1 LTQSR
6 NAASSVHAA
15 PGGTAVPVVIY
26 RVAFVLA
33 AAVAA
38 VLGAFFVIGVA
49 DGSVSSFN
57 IGLWAATLAAVAGVL
72 AGGSLLRA
80 RGHALLASLLLAT
93 LAVPGL
99 LYALFVLLV
108 IASGTR
114 WN

>member
-1 LTQSR
+1 MP
-6 NAASSVHAA
+6 A
-15 PGGTAVPVVIY
+15 VIY

-57 IGLWAATLAAVAGVL
+57 IGLWSGTLAAVGGVL
-72 AGGSLLRA
+72 AGGHLLRR
-80 RGHALLASLLLAT
+80 RGHAALASALLAT
-93 LAVPGL
+93 LALPGL
-99 LYALFVLLV
+99 LYAFFVLLV
-108 IASGTR
+108 IVSGAR